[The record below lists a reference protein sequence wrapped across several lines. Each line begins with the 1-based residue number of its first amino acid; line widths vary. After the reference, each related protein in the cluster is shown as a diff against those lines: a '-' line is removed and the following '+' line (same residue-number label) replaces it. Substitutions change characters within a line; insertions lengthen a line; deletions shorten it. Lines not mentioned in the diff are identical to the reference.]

1 MLRIPA
7 LSALVVAGMLGAL
20 AQTSTVT
27 VSPPQ
32 RTITVT
38 GTAQIQATPTL
49 ALVVVAVQTQAET
62 VAAAVAANNA
72 AANRVVQAINNL
84 RIPRLT
90 VRTIDFN
97 VQPIYEQRP
106 PNVPPPAT
114 PPRITGY
121 QVINRLEARIP
132 GASSEALSSAVSRVI
147 EAALNAGANRV
158 DSIQFTLEDITAAN
172 NRALAEA
179 VGNARSTA
187 RAVAQ
192 AAGVQ
197 IAALQSLTTQP
208 FFQPM
213 PYLAR
218 AEMAVSGPPIIAGQ
232 LTIQASVTAVYTIR

>member
-1 MLRIPA
+1 MVRFLA
-7 LSALVVAGMLGAL
+7 LSALIVAGMLGAL
-20 AQTSTVT
+20 AQATT
-27 VSPPQ
+27 PQ

-62 VAAAVAANNA
+62 VAAAVEANNA
-72 AANRVVQAINNL
+72 AANRVVQAINDL
-84 RIPRLT
+84 RIARLT

-106 PNVPPPAT
+106 PTTPPQTT
-114 PPRITGY
+114 PPRIVGY
-121 QVINRLEARIP
+121 QVVNRLEARIP
-132 GASSEALSSAVSRVI
+132 GTTSTALSSAVSRVI

-158 DSIQFTLEDITAAN
+158 DSIQFTLEDVTAAQ

-179 VGNARSTA
+179 IANARSTA
-187 RAVAQ
+187 HAVVQ

-197 IAALQSLTTQP
+197 IVALQSLTTQSAYP
-208 FFQPM
+208 PI

-218 AEMAVSGPPIIAGQ
+218 AEVAVAGPPIIAGE
-232 LTIQASVTAVYTIR
+232 LTVQASVTLVYTIQ